1 MKTFFSGFLVAVLF
15 TLIFSNYSYS
25 QRTYSTDSSFNTT
38 VEYCTGTWCQWCP
51 CGHDVIEN
59 ILITFPDVVV
69 LAYHGAGS
77 DPWQSYSLAIRQLFG
92 FTGYPT
98 GVVGRRSGVISRNA
112 WNNQEVIQ
120 QASINPKVR
129 IDAEIN
135 YDNSTRNV
143 SLDLDVTAL
152 EDLDGTYRVNLV
164 LLESGMVYPQTG
176 NGSCPGSSNYVH
188 DHVCKGLINGATG
201 EVIHTSGTWT
211 TGTVKNVTTNYTLAN
226 DVVPENSDIAIFVW
240 KEFGSIST
248 QSDIINSISIPVD
261 EPTGIIGTNG
271 TVPTEYNL
279 SQNFPNP
286 FNPTTNIIFSVPVD
300 GNVSLKF
307 YDALGNEISSYLDG
321 FLKAGTY
328 NAQFEGADL
337 PSGVYFYTLNAE
349 GFSMTKKMMLIK

>member
-1 MKTFFSGFLVAVLF
+1 M
-15 TLIFSNYSYS
+15 
-25 QRTYSTDSSFNTT
+25 
-38 VEYCTGTWCQWCP
+38 
-51 CGHDVIEN
+51 
-59 ILITFPDVVV
+59 
-69 LAYHGAGS
+69 
-77 DPWQSYSLAIRQLFG
+77 
-92 FTGYPT
+92 
-98 GVVGRRSGVISRNA
+98 
-112 WNNQEVIQ
+112 
-120 QASINPKVR
+120 R

>member
-1 MKTFFSGFLVAVLF
+1 MKLKLRNLALIVSISLAVI
-15 TLIFSNYSYS
+15 TLSHDSLAQT
-25 QRTYSTDSSFNTT
+25 QRNP
-38 VEYCTGTWCQWCP
+38 VLEEVTGTWCQWCP

-112 WNNQEVIQ
+112 WNNQVVIQ

-176 NGSCPGSSNYVH
+176 NSSCPGSSNYVH